1 MSSYVPDEP
10 RLEVSQPKI
19 EVVKNAKGSVQ
30 WEIQVVPGVTSEE
43 MDELRKIAVAQW
55 NALEAELPD
64 LPR

>member
-10 RLEVSQPKI
+10 RLEDSQPKI
-19 EVVKNAKGSVQ
+19 KVVKNAKGSVQ